1 MPQVFTNTPS
11 PAAGALTKKLN
22 PPVLGYGGALGNFGG
37 PISSSPSTFGG
48 LTPDAM
54 ARAKAMNLGA
64 GINFNIP
71 KAPVPQAQPQAVTA
85 PTPAP
90 APAPAAPTPTTYN
103 TPATTGTPSLN
114 PTSPAPAAPQNSGL
128 YPQIVNKLSN
138 IGSDPLAKQVADKN
152 DYITGQVKKYAQD
165 EAGLYNQGLD
175 IGYGPGA
182 AQNLQNVFTSRI
194 NAAETGLQ
202 NSLTAQGQQV
212 TALGTAGNLA
222 APQLSQYGQTYYNPV
237 TGQTT
242 GGSGTAGTT
251 QVIGQNDPIYPALQQ
266 YAQARATGQETLIPS
281 SFSGNPALNAQ
292 ITSMAQQI
300 NPSYNSNTVSSVVNA
315 SGANYG
321 QASTQYNNINQ
332 QLNNIGGLGDLT
344 VSVGNQGGINPFKLQ
359 GLNKPI
365 SWFRTQLSQPDQLK
379 FNSSIV
385 ALAGAMSQLLAD
397 SSGNIPTQTTNDIQG
412 LLSGSIPMSSLAAML
427 QQAESEGKIKLGSAQ
442 SQAQSNLQT
451 QQNPGSATGNLG
463 GTGGG
468 SWPGWNP

>member
-1 MPQVFTNTPS
+1 MPQVFTNTPN
-11 PAAGALTKKLN
+11 PAANALSKKIN
-22 PPVLGYGGALGNFGG
+22 PAVLGYGGALGNYGG

-54 ARAKAMNLGA
+54 ARAKAMNLGS
-64 GINFNIP
+64 GLNFNTP
-71 KAPVPQAQPQAVTA
+71 KPPTQSQQVTTPA
-85 PTPAP
+85 PTPVP
-90 APAPAAPTPTTYN
+90 DTQTTPTY
-103 TPATTGTPSLN
+103 TPATTGTPSLI
-114 PTSPAPAAPQNSGL
+114 PQASPAPAAPQNQGL
-128 YPQIVNKLSN
+128 YPSIVNNLASVGTDQTTGAIKRITDLQKDYTDKLS
-138 IGSDPLAKQVADKN
+138 
-152 DYITGQVKKYAQD
+152 
-165 EAGLYNQGLD
+165 GLKSKGVD
-175 IGYGPGA
+175 IGYGTGA
-182 AQNLQNVFTSRI
+182 SNILQSAYTNRL
-194 NAAETGLQ
+194 NAEETGLQ
-202 NSLTAQGQQV
+202 NALTASGQQITGL
-212 TALGTAGNLA
+212 TAAGNLA

-385 ALAGAMSQLLAD
+385 SLAGAMSQLLAD

-427 QQAESEGKIKLGSAQ
+427 QQAESEGRIKLGSAQ